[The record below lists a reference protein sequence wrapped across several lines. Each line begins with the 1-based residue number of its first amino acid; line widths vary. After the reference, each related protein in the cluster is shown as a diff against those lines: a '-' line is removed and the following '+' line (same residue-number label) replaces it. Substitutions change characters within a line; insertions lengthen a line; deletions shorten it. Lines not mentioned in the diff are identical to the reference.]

1 MFERTL
7 FSDLILFHFTR
18 KLLNEK
24 CQLANLIWLVP
35 GCCGVEVNM
44 PACKARDTPK
54 IFIEMWIC
62 WHVSV
67 TICYLGWLMVL
78 CQGIA
83 WLGTCYKA
91 ICMHACLQSGR
102 NIIPI
107 SKYGGVEVRVVLMWH
122 FMDNFFIKYI

>member
-24 CQLANLIWLVP
+24 YQLANLIWLVP
-35 GCCGVEVNM
+35 GCCGVVVNM
-44 PACKARDTPK
+44 PARKARDTPK
-54 IFIEMWIC
+54 IFIEMQIC

-78 CQGIA
+78 CQGIP
-83 WLGTCYKA
+83 WPGTCYEA

-102 NIIPI
+102 YIIPI

-122 FMDNFFIKYI
+122 FMDDFFIKYI

>member
-24 CQLANLIWLVP
+24 YQLANLIWLVP
-35 GCCGVEVNM
+35 GCCGVVVNM
-44 PACKARDTPK
+44 PARKARDTPK
-54 IFIEMWIC
+54 IFIEMQIC

-83 WLGTCYKA
+83 WPGTCYEA
-91 ICMHACLQSGR
+91 ICIHACLQSGR
-102 NIIPI
+102 YIIPI

>member
-1 MFERTL
+1 MFQRTS
-7 FSDLILFHFTR
+7 FSGLILFHFKR

-35 GCCGVEVNM
+35 GCCGVVVNM
-44 PACKARDTPK
+44 SAHKARDTPK
-54 IFIEMWIC
+54 IFIEMQIC

-67 TICYLGWLMVL
+67 TICYLGWLMLL
-78 CQGIA
+78 CQGIP
-83 WLGTCYKA
+83 WLGTCYEA

-107 SKYGGVEVRVVLMWH
+107 SKYGRVEVRVVLMWH
-122 FMDNFFIKYI
+122 LIDNFFIKYI